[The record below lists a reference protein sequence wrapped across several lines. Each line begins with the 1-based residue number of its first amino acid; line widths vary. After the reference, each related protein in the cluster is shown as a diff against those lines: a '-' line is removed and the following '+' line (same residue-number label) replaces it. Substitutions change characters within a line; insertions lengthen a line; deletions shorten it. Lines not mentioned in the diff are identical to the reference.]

1 MSNETCDV
9 IVIGCG
15 GFGSAALF
23 HLACAGVKTIGID
36 QFHPPHDLGSSH
48 GETRIIR
55 KAYFEHPAYVPL
67 LHHAWDL
74 WEQLS
79 AVSSVRLLETR
90 PLVMSGPAGSPVI
103 DGAIAS
109 ATLHR
114 LRLDVMTS
122 VEASREY
129 PVLAI
134 PEDHSVAVEHTAGFL
149 RAEECIASHLT
160 EAVRLGAQTCF
171 GERVESFTATAN
183 EIRVT
188 TDRRQITAGAA
199 VITCGA
205 WTGRLLP
212 EYQSLISVRRKTLFW
227 HPVNSPRWSDPY
239 RSPIFL
245 MDLPEG
251 QFYGL
256 PSVDG
261 KTIKV
266 GEHTGGERVTDPSG
280 VRRET
285 DLLDAEPVSRFV
297 TRCLHHADPVA
308 TRSAVCMYSDSPDG
322 HFLFDRHPEWPIV
335 TGAGFSGHGF
345 KFTSV
350 LGETAAKLVLNQPI
364 SEDLRF
370 LSRKR
375 FDVAVP
381 T

>member
-1 MSNETCDV
+1 MTNKTCDV
-9 IVIGCG
+9 VVIGCG

-23 HLACAGVKTIGID
+23 HLSCAGVNVIGVD
-36 QFHPPHDLGSSH
+36 QFHPPHDRGSSH

-67 LHHAWDL
+67 LHRAWDL

-79 AVSSVRLLETR
+79 AVSSAKLLETR
-90 PLVMSGPAGSPVI
+90 PLVMSGPDGSLVI

-109 ATLHR
+109 ATLHK
-114 LRLDVMTS
+114 LRLEVMTS
-122 VEASREY
+122 VEAMREY
-129 PVLAI
+129 PVLEI
-134 PEDHSVAVEHTAGFL
+134 PVDHRVAVEHTAGFL
-149 RAEECIASHLT
+149 RAEECISTHLRQ
-160 EAVRLGAQTCF
+160 AIQRKAQTRF
-171 GERVESFTATAN
+171 GERVESLTATAA

-205 WTGRLLP
+205 WTGSLLP
-212 EYQSLISVRRKTLFW
+212 EYQSLISVRRKALFW
-227 HPVNSPRWSDPY
+227 HPINSARWSDPQ

-245 MDLPEG
+245 MDLPDG

-261 KTIKV
+261 TTIKV
-266 GEHTGGERVTDPSG
+266 GEHTGGERVTNPSS

-285 DLLDAEPVSRFV
+285 DLQDAEPVSRFV
-297 TRCLHHADPVA
+297 NRCLRHADPNAV
-308 TRSAVCMYSDSPDG
+308 RSAVCMYSDSPDG

-335 TGAGFSGHGF
+335 IGAGFSGHGF

-350 LGETAAKLVLNQPI
+350 LGEVAARLVLNQPV
-364 SEDLRF
+364 SADLSF

-375 FDVAVP
+375 FDA
-381 T
+381 TT

>member
-1 MSNETCDV
+1 MANETCDV
-9 IVIGCG
+9 VVIGCG

-23 HLACAGVKTIGID
+23 HLACAGAKAIGID
-36 QFHPPHDLGSSH
+36 QFHPPHDRGSSH

-67 LHHAWDL
+67 LHRAWDL

-79 AVSSVRLLETR
+79 SISSGKLLETR
-90 PLVMSGPAGSPVI
+90 PLVMSGPDGSPVI

-109 ATLHR
+109 ATLHK
-114 LRLDVMTS
+114 LRLEVMNS

-134 PEDHSVAVEHTAGFL
+134 PENHRVAVEHTAGFL
-149 RAEECIASHLT
+149 RAEECISTHLRH
-160 EAVRLGAQTCF
+160 AALRGAQQRF
-171 GERVESFTATAN
+171 GERVESLTATAA
-183 EIRVT
+183 EVRVT
-188 TDRRQITAGAA
+188 TNRCQVTAGAA

-205 WTGRLLP
+205 WTGTLLP
-212 EYQSLISVRRKTLFW
+212 QYQSLISVRRKTLFW
-227 HPVNSPRWSDPY
+227 HPVDSPCWSDPH

-266 GEHTGGERVTDPSG
+266 GEHTGGERVRNPSS

-285 DLLDAEPVSRFV
+285 DSQDAEPVSRFV
-297 TRCLHHADPVA
+297 TRYLRHVDPA
-308 TRSAVCMYSDSPDG
+308 ALRSAVCMYSDSPDG

-335 TGAGFSGHGF
+335 IGAGFSGHGF

-350 LGETAAKLVLNQPI
+350 LGEAAAQLALNQPI
-364 SEDLRF
+364 SEDLSF

-375 FDVAVP
+375 LDAP
-381 T
+381 A